1 MLAANG
7 GDKSAHPSHFLA
19 LPVTIPKKKKNPKS
33 VKEEPGVS
41 GRAKP
46 DDDSR

>member
-7 GDKSAHPSHFLA
+7 SDKSAHPSHFLA
-19 LPVTIPKKKKNPKS
+19 LPVTIPKKNPES
-33 VKEEPGVS
+33 VKEEAGVS

-46 DDDSR
+46 DDASR